1 MRREIYVAYGFW
13 TGYPYVKVN
22 VEDKNKSPMPVV
34 IGQSGSLCVLWV
46 SKNYGS
52 AAILISLFR
61 TSKYDDFCTFRLEKS
76 VLALL

>member
-13 TGYPYVKVN
+13 TGYHYVKVN
-22 VEDKNKSPMPVV
+22 VENKNKSPMPVV
-34 IGQSGSLCVLWV
+34 IDQSGSLCVLWA

-52 AAILISLFR
+52 AAFLRSLFR

-76 VLALL
+76 VLELL